1 MKKHR
6 SVFIAYGTAL
16 LILTYLSY
24 ALPRCLPGDFVTAM
38 YSCSNVSL
46 TQQQETRL
54 RSFYSDTEDFKT
66 YLFRVITLDLG
77 YSHAFLSPI
86 WTLILESLPWTLLLL
101 GVANVISVVA
111 GFLIGVETA
120 WRKGSRIER
129 NTIGSMTVL
138 EGFPEIAT
146 GVILLA
152 VFALHLQWFPS
163 SGAQVAYGEFTMCEQ
178 LVDIVHH
185 LALPL
190 LTLVIAYIPGNALL
204 VRNTMILVLGEKY
217 ILTAKAKGLPN
228 IRIRYRHA
236 ARNAVLPLVT
246 RIGLRVAFMVTG
258 ALVVETIYSYPG
270 IGTLLFTAIGTRDLP
285 LIRAI
290 VVYSSMGVLLINL
303 ALEFVYPLID
313 PRIKNA

>member
-1 MKKHR
+1 MKKR
-6 SVFIAYGTAL
+6 VFTFISYGTAF

-24 ALPRCLPGDFVTAM
+24 VLPRCLPGDFVTAM
-38 YSCSNVSL
+38 YSCSNVIL
-46 TQQQETRL
+46 TQQQETQL
-54 RSFYSDTEDFKT
+54 RAFYSDTEDFKT
-66 YLFRVITLDLG
+66 YLFRVITLNLG
-77 YSHAFLSPI
+77 YSHAFLAPI

-101 GVANVISVVA
+101 GGANVLSLVF

-120 WRKGSRIER
+120 WRKGSRFES
-129 NTIGSMTVL
+129 NTIGAMTVL

-163 SGAQVAYGEFTMCEQ
+163 SGAQVAYADFTMGER
-178 LVDIVHH
+178 LVDIFHH
-185 LALPL
+185 LTLPL
-190 LTLVIAYIPGNALL
+190 LTLLIAYIPGNALL
-204 VRNTMILVLGEKY
+204 VRNTMIMVLGEKY
-217 ILTAKAKGLPN
+217 ILMARAKGLPN

-236 ARNAVLPLVT
+236 ARNALLPLVT
-246 RIGLRVAFMVTG
+246 RIGLRIGFMITG

-270 IGTLLFTAIGTRDLP
+270 IGTLLFTAIGIRDLP

-290 VVYSSMGVLLINL
+290 VVYSSMGVLMINL

-313 PRIKNA
+313 PRIKDV